1 MLDIKVTKTTAPKA
15 KPDEKHLGF
24 GNHYTDHMF
33 IMDYTEG
40 RGWHSPRIEPYHSL
54 ELDPAALVFHYAQ
67 ECFEGMKAYRAADGR
82 VLLFRPEKNAA
93 RMQSTHRRLCI
104 PEIPVEDFVQA
115 VKALVSVDKDWVPG
129 EPDTSL
135 YLRPF
140 TIATEAHL
148 GVKPS
153 ASYQFIIIASPSG
166 AYYAEGMNPVKIYVE
181 DEYVR
186 ATPGGTGYIKCGGN
200 YAASL
205 IGQMKA
211 HDLGYSQVLWLDG
224 VERKYVEEVGSMN
237 CFFKIDGVIRTAP
250 CVGTVLPGITRMSCI
265 ELLENG
271 AIRWTVKAAC
281 PSRTSS
287 AQARRASWKRC
298 SARAQRRSSA
308 PWGNCATRTRCSP
321 STASRQALSPSA
333 CTTRSPAS
341 SGARCPTIWA
351 GRRKWNNAGTE
362 QNERAAG
369 LFGPPRGC
377 FTGETAHEEPLSL
390 QYVFFVL

>member
-67 ECFEGMKAYRAADGR
+67 ECFEGMKAYRAANGR

-148 GVKPS
+148 GVKPVQALS
-153 ASYQFIIIASPSG
+153 VHHHRFALRRV
-166 AYYAEGMNPVKIYVE
+166 YAEGMNAGSE
-181 DEYVR
+181 ESMWRTSMSALRRAVR
-186 ATPGGTGYIKCGGN
+186 ATSN
-200 YAASL
+200 AA
-205 IGQMKA
+205 
-211 HDLGYSQVLWLDG
+211 
-224 VERKYVEEVGSMN
+224 
-237 CFFKIDGVIRTAP
+237 
-250 CVGTVLPGITRMSCI
+250 
-265 ELLENG
+265 
-271 AIRWTVKAAC
+271 
-281 PSRTSS
+281 
-287 AQARRASWKRC
+287 
-298 SARAQRRSSA
+298 
-308 PWGNCATRTRCSP
+308 ATMR
-321 STASRQALSPSA
+321 
-333 CTTRSPAS
+333 PA
-341 SGARCPTIWA
+341 
-351 GRRKWNNAGTE
+351 
-362 QNERAAG
+362 
-369 LFGPPRGC
+369 
-377 FTGETAHEEPLSL
+377 
-390 QYVFFVL
+390 

>member
-67 ECFEGMKAYRAADGR
+67 ECFEGMKAYRAANGR

-181 DEYVR
+181 
-186 ATPGGTGYIKCGGN
+186 
-200 YAASL
+200 
-205 IGQMKA
+205 
-211 HDLGYSQVLWLDG
+211 
-224 VERKYVEEVGSMN
+224 EVGSMN

-265 ELLENG
+265 ELLEKWGYKVDCESRLPIADVIRAGKEGKLEEVFGTGTAAVISPVGELRYEDEVLTING
-271 AIRWTVKAAC
+271 FQTGPVTQRLYDTLTGIQWGTLPDDMGWTQEV
-281 PSRTSS
+281 
-287 AQARRASWKRC
+287 
-298 SARAQRRSSA
+298 
-308 PWGNCATRTRCSP
+308 
-321 STASRQALSPSA
+321 
-333 CTTRSPAS
+333 
-341 SGARCPTIWA
+341 
-351 GRRKWNNAGTE
+351 E
-362 QNERAAG
+362 
-369 LFGPPRGC
+369 
-377 FTGETAHEEPLSL
+377 
-390 QYVFFVL
+390 